1 MTSQRL
7 PVSDSSCWKIFLGI
21 GWQHVFF
28 RSHCFASKRILTP
41 NITFEH
47 LYCFFQ
53 HSSRISFEVSPQLC
67 WLASMCAALSHQ
79 AWMRIA
85 VKQHIIEG
93 VGSCIWSSLKIFL
106 VPFAW
111 TSIWHFQWFIH
122 KCHCLILS
130 TWLRTH
136 IHTQAAWDVTA
147 EWTDFVMAKAYA
159 LFQGLRSAESAQ
171 HSWQFF
177 RFRCDFFSLN
187 SSMYWECRWCAENF
201 HKKLLPFLAE
211 RFVAK
216 IAFHRHVCFQ
226 QRVLSSNHVQNC
238 LIWSWKQLFEAS
250 RFPSMKPWMIQDI
263 WEEYPTMN
271 VCTSVKVSGKCYEG
285 SMLTTR
291 RSSKNS
297 WRGHWRLRVSI
308 NLHSVLPQ
316 IKKPRLLGMANLE
329 MKWMDM
335 NGYVTC
341 WNMASYHCFPTLRSQ
356 LHSRFQDSQIST
368 WDHKKGLNQKKDS
381 PFVCLKKWMHPNVC
395 FFSRL

>member
-1 MTSQRL
+1 ML
-7 PVSDSSCWKIFLGI
+7 
-21 GWQHVFF
+21 
-28 RSHCFASKRILTP
+28 
-41 NITFEH
+41 
-47 LYCFFQ
+47 
-53 HSSRISFEVSPQLC
+53 
-67 WLASMCAALSHQ
+67 
-79 AWMRIA
+79 
-85 VKQHIIEG
+85 
-93 VGSCIWSSLKIFL
+93 
-106 VPFAW
+106 
-111 TSIWHFQWFIH
+111 
-122 KCHCLILS
+122 
-130 TWLRTH
+130 
-136 IHTQAAWDVTA
+136 AWDVTA

-171 HSWQFF
+171 HSWQFEF
-177 RFRCDFFSLN
+177 CDFFSVN

-285 SMLTTR
+285 SMLTTL

-341 WNMASYHCFPTLRSQ
+341 WKYGVIPLLSNFKKSTSQSVPRFANLNMGSQKGIESKKRFAIRLFEKMNASKCLFFFQALDTEILKSDSTQLGFRAGFHHRVSGQILDLIFRRS
-356 LHSRFQDSQIST
+356 
-368 WDHKKGLNQKKDS
+368 
-381 PFVCLKKWMHPNVC
+381 CLQ
-395 FFSRL
+395 RLLSNPGACSGR